1 MADKYIEFRGVKKV
15 YAAEVLCDDNESG
28 VGHGYVTGTPFWIA
42 GASNVTAETDSSM
55 DTHFYDNKGVIVIS
69 AEGNTTVTI
78 DASALTEEKY
88 AKITGY
94 HYNAITDAVV
104 EGKRQDKYF
113 ALLYQYEDTD
123 GEEHYKVFYKGKF
136 AIPSATHATKNNST
150 DANGQTLTFTAV
162 NTTHEFVNENNE
174 GVKVMTVLEGKADMS
189 NFFTTVLTPDTIL
202 PLATYTLT
210 KTVGAGTTLVIQNV
224 VKGTYLDDNDT
235 IRIGDQLRI
244 TVTGG
249 TVTVN
254 GSGFI
259 SGDIHIVDGTTTV
272 VSTAS

>member
-15 YAAEVLCDDNESG
+15 YAAEILCDDNESG
-28 VGHGYVTGTPFWIA
+28 DGHGYVTGTPFWIA

-69 AEGNTTVTI
+69 AEGNTTITV
-78 DASALTEEKY
+78 DASALTEDKY

-136 AIPSATHATKNNST
+136 AIPSATHATMNNST

-162 NTTHEFVNENNE
+162 NTTHEFVNESNE
-174 GVKVMTVLEGKADMS
+174 GVKAMTVAEGKADVS

-202 PLATYTLT
+202 PLAAYTLN
-210 KTVGAGTTLVIQNV
+210 KTVGAGTTLVIQNAV
-224 VKGTYLDDNDT
+224 TGTYLDDHDT
-235 IRIGDQLRI
+235 IRAGNQLKI

-254 GSGFI
+254 GSDFI
-259 SGDIHIVDGTTTV
+259 SGDIHIVSGTTTV

>member
-28 VGHGYVTGTPFWIA
+28 DGHGYVTDTPFWIA

-55 DTHFYDNKGVIVIS
+55 DTHSYDNKGVIVIS
-69 AEGNTTVTI
+69 TEGNTTVTI
-78 DASALTEEKY
+78 DASALTEDKY

-136 AIPSATHATKNNST
+136 AIPSATHATMNNST

-174 GVKVMTVLEGKADMS
+174 GVKVMTVLEGKSDLS

-210 KTVGAGTTLVIQNV
+210 KTVGAGTTLVIQDV
-224 VKGTYLDDNDT
+224 VKGTYLDNNDT